1 MKDTARTRPPIA
13 ELAASV
19 SACVLKS
26 CVNGATA
33 TKDKKQ
39 SRKRPDPLTTHQE
52 GVSDEIQLGRIG
64 FLLLALCH
72 ICLIIPLI
80 RQIWHTQLEKNM
92 SQLQTS
98 TQTTVQ
104 APSRLIVWP
113 DLDQERSTIELPQE
127 VEAFLRMIAEMVVE
141 SLSKL

>member
-1 MKDTARTRPPIA
+1 
-13 ELAASV
+13 
-19 SACVLKS
+19 
-26 CVNGATA
+26 
-33 TKDKKQ
+33 
-39 SRKRPDPLTTHQE
+39 
-52 GVSDEIQLGRIG
+52 
-64 FLLLALCH
+64 
-72 ICLIIPLI
+72 
-80 RQIWHTQLEKNM
+80 M